1 MQNGKHGAVA
11 GWIQELVG
19 VPARGERSRLG
30 LAIAHHAT
38 NEQVRI
44 VECGAVSVSKG
55 VSKFAAFVNGT
66 RRRTWILPC
75 SRLRRSEEH
84 TSELQSHSDLVCRL
98 LLEKKKK

>member
-66 RRRTWILPC
+66 RR
-75 SRLRRSEEH
+75 LRRDVALGSSPKIELFEEP
-84 TSELQSHSDLVCRL
+84 SHAVSGSGGVRV
-98 LLEKKKK
+98 ERA